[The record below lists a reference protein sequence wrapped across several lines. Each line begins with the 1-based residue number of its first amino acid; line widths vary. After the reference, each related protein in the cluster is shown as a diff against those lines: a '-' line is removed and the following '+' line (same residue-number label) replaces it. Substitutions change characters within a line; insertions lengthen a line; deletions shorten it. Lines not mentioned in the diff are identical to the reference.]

1 MEIRQMVY
9 SLIEL
14 ADAMELHKDVTKFEE
29 GNNAAGTRIR
39 NAMQDVKTM
48 AQDIRIAV
56 QNEKKSRKK
65 K

>member
-9 SLIEL
+9 SLVEL
-14 ADAMELHKDVTKFEE
+14 ADAMELHKDVEKFES

-39 NAMQDVKTM
+39 NAMQDIKTM